1 MTTPAP
7 KRRLSPE
14 TERICDEVSSV
25 FAKAVAAAREENR
38 RLGVPNF
45 QVDDQGRL
53 TEELPDGTVN
63 VVLPVSKKPDSQAQ

>member
-25 FAKAVAAAREENR
+25 FARAVAAAREENR
-38 RLGVPNF
+38 RLGIPNF
-45 QVDDQGRL
+45 QVDSQGRL
-53 TEELPDGTVN
+53 TEELSDGTVN
-63 VVLPVSKKPDSQAQ
+63 LVLPVSKRPDPRAK